1 MDVILY
7 MKIESNKVHPISA
20 SFVKLFVCKF
30 KKKTGFY
37 RCQDLQFVCCC
48 FRKNGKVFFGLV
60 LTKSFHPHGLI
71 MGLGII

>member
-30 KKKTGFY
+30 KKKQAFTAAKICSLFAVV
-37 RCQDLQFVCCC
+37 F
-48 FRKNGKVFFGLV
+48 GKMAKFFLD
-60 LTKSFHPHGLI
+60 
-71 MGLGII
+71 